1 MIWLYKLYYI
11 VWLHYIIYYSQT
23 FYQNCIL
30 SYCTILYY
38 KSNYIISCYIMLH
51 YNIRLCYMIRYTIRY
66 HMISYC
72 GKLNIES
79 WRDVT
84 DAMWYG
90 VHHVS
95 FPSGWG
101 LNQAPQKKKQQSG
114 TSFWRSKGATFV
126 TSQEHFNHSYGVWC
140 THRFLYTQH

>member
-1 MIWLYKLYYI
+1 MYDYIILYTIVKQFTRIAFYHTVLYYI
-11 VWLHYIIYYSQT
+11 TNQIISYHVILCYII
-23 FYQNCIL
+23 I
-30 SYCTILYY
+30 
-38 KSNYIISCYIMLH
+38 SN
-51 YNIRLCYMIRYTIRY
+51 NIRLCYMIRYTIRY

-101 LNQAPQKKKQQSG
+101 LNQAPQKKKNNLAQASG
-114 TSFWRSKGATFV
+114 DLKGQHLSRRRSTSIIATECDVHIDF
-126 TSQEHFNHSYGVWC
+126 SIHS
-140 THRFLYTQH
+140 TRM